1 MWQGIPFKWLSND
14 LLDSTNVVISK
25 IPHIVVDTSPD
36 WLGPVLSVLGAMFGG
51 AIPAYVAIKAIRAN
65 KEQMLHQQMIINRQ
79 AFIDELRLRISTF
92 LADAE
97 NMIVVINREIT
108 STNKSFLLIPRE
120 QQEILLAL
128 SHRLDM
134 SSNYIELMVANNP
147 RFKKIIELINA
158 IASGAAGLLDKKM
171 RYKIDY
177 HARLLKQETVKCIDE
192 EWESVINTLS

>member
-1 MWQGIPFKWLSND
+1 MWQGIPFKRLSNEF
-14 LLDSTNVVISK
+14 LDSTNVVISK

-51 AIPAYVAIKAIRAN
+51 AIPAYVAIRAIRAN

-120 QQEILLAL
+120 QQEGLLAL
-128 SHRLDM
+128 SHRLDI
-134 SSNYIELMVANNP
+134 SSNYIELMVGKNP
-147 RFKKIIELINA
+147 RFKKIMEYINA
-158 IASGAAGLLDKKM
+158 IALGTAELLSQKIL
-171 RYKIDY
+171 YKIDY
-177 HARLLKQETVKCIDE
+177 HSSLLKQETVKCIEE
-192 EWESVINTLS
+192 EWQSVINTLN